1 MSAIFPMKSHVLRL
15 ILGAGLF
22 AGAVSASA
30 HLTADEQR
38 ALTPQAAFDRLL
50 SGHERFLAGTPEHG
64 DLRASVRAT
73 AAAQHPAA
81 IVITCIDSRTPAELI
96 FGQGIGDI
104 FCGRIAGNFVDAVM
118 LGSIEFATK
127 VAGAPLIVVLGHSE
141 CGAIKGACDDVRL
154 GHLTATLAALRP
166 AIDAVPDDGT
176 PRNGANVAFVRRV
189 TAANVQVTVERI
201 RRESPGLA
209 DLIAAGK
216 VGIVGGVYE
225 LATGRIDWVTAT
237 AMNVRIPAS

>member
-1 MSAIFPMKSHVLRL
+1 MKSHCLRL

-22 AGAVSASA
+22 AAAVSASA

-38 ALTPQAAFDRLL
+38 ALTPQTAFERLR
-50 SGHERFLAGTPEHG
+50 SGHERFLAGTPERG
-64 DLRASVRAT
+64 DLRVSVRAT
-73 AAAQHPAA
+73 AGAQHPAA
-81 IVITCIDSRTPAELI
+81 IVITCIDSRTPAEMI
-96 FGQGIGDI
+96 FGQGLGEI
-104 FCGRIAGNFVDAVM
+104 FCGRIAGNFVDDVM

-127 VAGAPLIVVLGHSE
+127 VAGAPLILVLGHSE

-176 PRNGANVAFVRRV
+176 PRNGANAAFVRRV
-189 TAANVQVTVERI
+189 TAANVRVTVERI

-209 DLIAAGK
+209 ELMAAGK
-216 VGIVGGVYE
+216 VGLVGGVYD
-225 LATGRIDWVTAT
+225 LADGRIIWLGDTAV
-237 AMNVRIPAS
+237 NVALP